1 MWQSQSAASARGQPF
16 FACEML
22 RYHASCGRCHRTA
35 PAATSAMRR
44 AVDGAAPPLFL
55 QVPGPRGAEEVARAH
70 ATATQTP
77 CTPGYVETGR
87 RWCPSRWSRRLV
99 AVPDSS
105 CLQRSSPG
113 RCGSRRRSL
122 LVRVVSTSRRLDL
135 RLGRRDADGG
145 RTRNCWVHL
154 ALRLGLLPQ
163 FRCRRWS
170 CRSDGAY
177 VITRLLLTQDRR
189 AYSSK
194 MPSRHFNKW
203 AIEQGP
209 ARPRHRREM
218 T

>member
-35 PAATSAMRR
+35 PAGTNSLRR
-44 AVDGAAPPLFL
+44 AVDGVAPPLSL

-70 ATATQTP
+70 ATVTQMSRTHVS
-77 CTPGYVETGR
+77 VEARR
-87 RWCPSRWSRRLV
+87 RWHPSRWSRRLV

-113 RCGSRRRSL
+113 RCWSRRRSL

-145 RTRNCWVHL
+145 RTRNCWTHL
-154 ALRLGLLPQ
+154 ALRLGLY
-163 FRCRRWS
+163 
-170 CRSDGAY
+170 RSFGADAGA
-177 VITRLLLTQDRR
+177 VVTT
-189 AYSSK
+189 A
-194 MPSRHFNKW
+194 H
-203 AIEQGP
+203 
-209 ARPRHRREM
+209 

>member
-1 MWQSQSAASARGQPF
+1 MAVPVGRISQGAAVFCVRNASTSRVVRSMPSRSTSRHF
-16 FACEML
+16 FD
-22 RYHASCGRCHRTA
+22 
-35 PAATSAMRR
+35 ATSCRR
-44 AVDGAAPPLFL
+44 RCSTTISTGA
-55 QVPGPRGAEEVARAH
+55 GSSRRRRSGAAH
-70 ATATQTP
+70 ATAPQTS
-77 CTPGYVETGR
+77 CTHGCVDTCR

-113 RCGSRRRSL
+113 RCFPRRRSS
-122 LVRVVSTSRRLDL
+122 LVRVVWTSRRLDL

-145 RTRNCWVHL
+145 RTRNCWAHS

-209 ARPRHRREM
+209 KARPSKPR
-218 T
+218 

>member
-1 MWQSQSAASARGQPF
+1 MWQSQSAASARGQPY

-22 RYHASCGRCHRTA
+22 RYHASCGRCHRGA
-35 PAATSAMRR
+35 PAGTSAMRR

-77 CTPGYVETGR
+77 CTHGYVETGR

-113 RCGSRRRSL
+113 RCWSRRRSS
-122 LVRVVSTSRRLDL
+122 LVRVVWTSRRLDL

-145 RTRNCWVHL
+145 RTRNCWAHL

-209 ARPRHRREM
+209 KARPSKPR
-218 T
+218 

>member
-22 RYHASCGRCHRTA
+22 RHHASCGRCHRAA

-113 RCGSRRRSL
+113 RCWSRRRSS
-122 LVRVVSTSRRLDL
+122 LVRVVFDVAASRLG
-135 RLGRRDADGG
+135 LGRRDADGG
-145 RTRNCWVHL
+145 RTRNCWAHL
-154 ALRLGLLPQ
+154 ALRLDLHTGPGI
-163 FRCRRWS
+163 
-170 CRSDGAY
+170 RS
-177 VITRLLLTQDRR
+177 R
-189 AYSSK
+189 
-194 MPSRHFNKW
+194 
-203 AIEQGP
+203 
-209 ARPRHRREM
+209 RHRRDVPPTRAPRTSNSSSPSPRWRATIYTVASRHGSTIRCEPR

>member
-1 MWQSQSAASARGQPF
+1 
-16 FACEML
+16 ML
-22 RYHASCGRCHRTA
+22 RYHASCGRCHRAA
-35 PAATSAMRR
+35 PAGTSAMRR

-77 CTPGYVETGR
+77 CTHGYVETGR

-113 RCGSRRRSL
+113 RCWSRRRSS
-122 LVRVVSTSRRLDL
+122 LVRVVFDVAAPRFEARPSRRRRRKDEEL
-135 RLGRRDADGG
+135 LGAFGSA
-145 RTRNCWVHL
+145 TWT
-154 ALRLGLLPQ
+154 LPQ

-209 ARPRHRREM
+209 KARPSKPR
-218 T
+218 

>member
-22 RYHASCGRCHRTA
+22 RYHASCGRCHRGA
-35 PAATSAMRR
+35 PAGTSAMRR

-113 RCGSRRRSL
+113 RCWSRRRSL

-209 ARPRHRREM
+209 KARPSKPR
-218 T
+218 

>member
-1 MWQSQSAASARGQPF
+1 MWQSQSAASARGQPY

-22 RYHASCGRCHRTA
+22 RYHASCGRCHRGA
-35 PAATSAMRR
+35 PAGTSAMRR

-77 CTPGYVETGR
+77 CTHGYVETGR

-113 RCGSRRRSL
+113 RCWSRRRSS
-122 LVRVVSTSRRLDL
+122 LVRVVSTWRHLDL

-145 RTRNCWVHL
+145 RTRNCWAHL

-209 ARPRHRREM
+209 KARPSKPR
-218 T
+218 

>member
-22 RYHASCGRCHRTA
+22 RYHASCGRCHRAA
-35 PAATSAMRR
+35 PARLFCAATCCRRRCSTTISTSA
-44 AVDGAAPPLFL
+44 
-55 QVPGPRGAEEVARAH
+55 GPRGAEEVARAH

-77 CTPGYVETGR
+77 CTHGYVETGR

-113 RCGSRRRSL
+113 RCWSRRRSL

-135 RLGRRDADGG
+135 RLGCRDADGG
-145 RTRNCWVHL
+145 RTRNCWAHL

-209 ARPRHRREM
+209 KARPSKPR
-218 T
+218 

>member
-22 RYHASCGRCHRTA
+22 RHHASCGRCHRGA
-35 PAATSAMRR
+35 PAGTSAMRR

-113 RCGSRRRSL
+113 RCWSRRRSS
-122 LVRVVSTSRRLDL
+122 LVRVVSTWRRLDL

-209 ARPRHRREM
+209 KARPSKPR
-218 T
+218 

>member
-22 RYHASCGRCHRTA
+22 RYHASCGRCHRAA

-113 RCGSRRRSL
+113 RCWSRRRSL

-209 ARPRHRREM
+209 KARPSKPR
-218 T
+218 